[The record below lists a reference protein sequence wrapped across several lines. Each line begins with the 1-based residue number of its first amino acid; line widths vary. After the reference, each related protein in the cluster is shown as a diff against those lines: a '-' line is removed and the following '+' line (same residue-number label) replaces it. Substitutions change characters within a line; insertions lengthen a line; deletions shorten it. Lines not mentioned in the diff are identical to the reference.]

1 MRILDGYI
9 AKTIAG
15 TMTFCLLILV
25 GLSSMIKFI
34 EQLKSVGQG
43 DYSIIDAAIYV
54 LLMLPR
60 DIEIFFP
67 MAALLGALIGL
78 GMMAQSSELVV
89 MQAAG
94 ISRLQIILSVMKT
107 AIPLML
113 LVMALGEWGAP
124 WTEQKARNLKA
135 QQISGGSLL
144 KGSSGLWAKDG
155 ERFVH
160 VNKVIETGLLH
171 GISLYQFNENNEL
184 ASITKAKVARYQTDA
199 WLLEDVEQTELS
211 SIENNKPTRTSVS
224 QTATLDWI
232 STLTPDKL
240 GVVTVSP
247 ESLSITGLFDY
258 LDYLKANKQD
268 TSRYDLALWR
278 KVMQPLSVAVM
289 MLLAL
294 SFVFGP
300 LRSVSMGARLVM
312 GIITGFS
319 FHLTNQ
325 AFGPISLVYNMPAIF
340 GAVLPSLLFIGLAG
354 YFLNKRS

>member
-9 AKTIAG
+9 ARTIAG
-15 TMTFCLLILV
+15 TTAFCLLVLV

-43 DYSIIDAAIYV
+43 DYSIFDAAIYV
-54 LLMLPR
+54 SLMLPR
-60 DIEIFFP
+60 DIEVFFP

-78 GMMAQSSELVV
+78 GAMAQSSELVV

-94 ISRLQIILSVMKT
+94 ISRLQIIFSVMKT

-113 LVMALGEWGAP
+113 MVMALGEWGAP
-124 WTEQKARNLKA
+124 WTEQKARNMKT
-135 QQISGGSLL
+135 QQVSGGSLL

-155 ERFVH
+155 ARFVH

-171 GISLYQFNENNEL
+171 GITLYEFNENSEL
-184 ASITKAKVARYQTDA
+184 SEITKAKVARYQTDS
-199 WLLEDVEQTELS
+199 WRLEGVEQTQLS
-211 SIENNKPTRTSVS
+211 DKKTVVRQLEYLNW
-224 QTATLDWI
+224 Q

-240 GVVTVSP
+240 GVVTVKP

-258 LDYLKANKQD
+258 LDYLEANKQE

-325 AFGPISLVYNMPAIF
+325 AFGPISLVYNLPAIL
-340 GAVLPSLLFIGLAG
+340 GAVLPSLVFIGLAG
-354 YFLNKRS
+354 YFLNKRT